1 MINERER
8 RLLQEMALQTSVE
21 DPAFA
26 QRLTAVDPLPPED
39 EDVWKN
45 WRRAW
50 GAMTRLRVLL
60 VLLPLAVVSFALHV
74 SSVGLLLLV
83 WALTIVVRRQVR
95 AKAARPSTM
104 DNQWDGN

>member
-26 QRLTAVDPLPPED
+26 QRLTSVDPLPPAD
-39 EDVWKN
+39 EDVWKH
-45 WRRAW
+45 WRQAW
-50 GAMTRLRVLL
+50 RAMTRLRVLL

-83 WALTIVVRRQVR
+83 WALIIVVRRQVR
-95 AKAARPSTM
+95 A
-104 DNQWDGN
+104 G